1 MEVYKSVVGA
11 LAVFL
16 DERKRHFPEPFDTS
30 PVFAMWQNWS
40 DRFCDYNAIPLEPFG
55 TSPVFAKWQNRSDQ
69 FCHFSSTT
77 FTLCFDQGQVLLL
90 HAPRYMGL
98 SRHVTLAQ
106 ADMSPWRK
114 QTCHL
119 GVSRHVTLKQ
129 ADMSLWS
136 KQTCHFGAGR
146 HVTFDATDMS
156 L

>member
-1 MEVYKSVVGA
+1 MERWGLHPMEVYRSVVGV
-11 LAVFL
+11 LAVVF
-16 DERKRHFPEPFDTS
+16 DGRKRHFPGPFDTS
-30 PVFAMWQNWS
+30 PEFVM
-40 DRFCDYNAIPLEPFG
+40 
-55 TSPVFAKWQNRSDQ
+55 WQNRSDQ

-98 SRHVTLAQ
+98 SRHVSLAQ

-136 KQTCHFGAGR
+136 KQTCHFGASR